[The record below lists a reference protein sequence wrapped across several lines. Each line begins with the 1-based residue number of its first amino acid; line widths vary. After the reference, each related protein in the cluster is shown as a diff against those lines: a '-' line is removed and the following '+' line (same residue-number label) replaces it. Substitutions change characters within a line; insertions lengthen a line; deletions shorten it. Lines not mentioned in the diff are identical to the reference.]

1 MTQEQR
7 GQQVAKSAREI
18 RQEAAKARLE
28 AAKHEDSQTDT
39 VTLSALAKVILLL
52 LSFGNLELFETST
65 DFSTNLY
72 LHACLISS
80 SNSLKR

>member
-28 AAKHEDSQTDT
+28 AAKHEDSQAET
-39 VTLSALAKVILLL
+39 VTLSALAKVQVLP
-52 LSFGNLELFETST
+52 
-65 DFSTNLY
+65 Y
-72 LHACLISS
+72 
-80 SNSLKR
+80 NSAHQIQKFMKFYHS

>member
-28 AAKHEDSQTDT
+28 AAKHEDSQTNT

-52 LSFGNLELFETST
+52 LGFGNLELFETSA
-65 DFSTNLY
+65 DLSTKLY
-72 LHACLISS
+72 PHADQLSS
-80 SNSLKR
+80 SNSLK

>member
-28 AAKHEDSQTDT
+28 AAKHEDSQTET
-39 VTLSALAKVILLL
+39 VTLSALAKV
-52 LSFGNLELFETST
+52 
-65 DFSTNLY
+65 
-72 LHACLISS
+72 
-80 SNSLKR
+80 